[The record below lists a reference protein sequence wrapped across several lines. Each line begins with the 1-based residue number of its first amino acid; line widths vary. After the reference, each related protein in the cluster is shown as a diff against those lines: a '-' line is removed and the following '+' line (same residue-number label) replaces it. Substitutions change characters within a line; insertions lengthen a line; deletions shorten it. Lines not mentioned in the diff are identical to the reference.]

1 MLFNIGWNKPTQ
13 TTYWWTGLR
22 LNDTRF
28 CGACAHGNLHGGL
41 LSLNAWE
48 LSPTPRKIE
57 MVTYTHS
64 NEPDNRCP
72 LNQLCTRYIKRN
84 QHLKAIL
91 TVINTFELY
100 CKQKSRGLVLPT
112 VGSGSSNLST
122 YARRSPTTCV
132 QKTTTTLGD

>member
-1 MLFNIGWNKPTQ
+1 MP
-13 TTYWWTGLR
+13 
-22 LNDTRF
+22 
-28 CGACAHGNLHGGL
+28 HGGL
-41 LSLNAWE
+41 LSLNAWK

-64 NEPDNRCP
+64 NEPDNRC
-72 LNQLCTRYIKRN
+72 LLDARAEIKRN

-91 TVINTFELY
+91 AGINTFELY

-112 VGSGSSNLST
+112 VGSGTSNLST

>member
-1 MLFNIGWNKPTQ
+1 MQVSRLPLHTPTIRAPSRVSHRAWRCMQ
-13 TTYWWTGLR
+13 
-22 LNDTRF
+22 
-28 CGACAHGNLHGGL
+28 HGGL
-41 LSLNAWE
+41 LSLNAWK

-64 NEPDNRCP
+64 NEPDNRCLLEP
-72 LNQLCTRYIKRN
+72 AVHGYIKRN

-91 TVINTFELY
+91 AVINTFELY

-112 VGSGSSNLST
+112 VGSGTSNLST